1 MCAGTSGKV
10 KGGLNCALALTLWV
24 DSEKRYRITTAYVGE
39 DGIKADTWYAL
50 DDDGKFVE
58 TKE

>member
-1 MCAGTSGKV
+1 VSEEKV
-10 KGGLNCALALTLWV
+10 YYK
-24 DSEKRYRITTAYVGE
+24 GE